1 MWKDL
6 YLTYESHILLNN
18 RKEKSSAES
27 TMLLLNGDCLEL
39 MKTLPDKSI
48 DLFLCDLPYGCLTG
62 GAGKEKA
69 KRIANVENRYRKACP
84 PTDRSKRV
92 LANGTIAPAGILGG
106 CEWDVKI
113 DLTQFWEQVNRLMKD
128 DHTPIIHFCNA
139 RFGFELYNSKPDW
152 FRYDLVWNKMRGVSF
167 LSANKQPMRSH
178 ELIYVFAKK
187 GARYYRTD
195 ENDET
200 KKARKKDQSKILM
213 ANVYN
218 NAERAKPLVEGNDTP
233 AGKRCSLSVVNMYSN
248 ASKQGKHP
256 TQKPDELYEWLIE
269 RYSKEGDTILD
280 PTAGSFTSVFTA
292 EKLKRKGIGMEKNT
306 EFYNK
311 ANEHSLTL

>member
-18 RKEKSSAES
+18 RKEKSSTES

-62 GAGKEKA
+62 GGGQEKH
-69 KRIANVENRYRKACP
+69 RRRF
-84 PTDRSKRV
+84 
-92 LANGTIAPAGILGG
+92 ANGKDTGTLITQKEGVIAG
-106 CEWDVKI
+106 CSWDVKI

-200 KKARKKDQSKILM
+200 KKARKKDQTKLL
-213 ANVYN
+213 NGDVYN
-218 NAERAKPLVEGNDTP
+218 PQTNRNTPLTEGNDTP

-256 TQKPDELYEWLIE
+256 TQKPADLYEWLIT

-311 ANEHSLTL
+311 ANERSLTL